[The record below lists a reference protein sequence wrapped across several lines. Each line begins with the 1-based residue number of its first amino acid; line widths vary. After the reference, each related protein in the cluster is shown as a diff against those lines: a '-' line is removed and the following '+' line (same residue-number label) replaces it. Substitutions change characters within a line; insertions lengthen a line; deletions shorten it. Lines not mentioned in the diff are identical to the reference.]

1 MVYSNSTTGLN
12 NSNQPGTGMIR
23 PNTDDSFDI
32 LSLNRQIKPT
42 FDIIN
47 DQRSD
52 KNDSMHDDHQ
62 QEYDRKSKISDSVY
76 DDQQTTSTVD
86 KKRKQMITTKL
97 LKPFYN
103 IRFRKKSNVS

>member
-1 MVYSNSTTGLN
+1 
-12 NSNQPGTGMIR
+12 
-23 PNTDDSFDI
+23 
-32 LSLNRQIKPT
+32 
-42 FDIIN
+42 
-47 DQRSD
+47 
-52 KNDSMHDDHQ
+52 MHDDHQ